1 MYKGVR
7 YIQPINPSKEERH
20 KLLKIALK
28 EAHRIEDF
36 DSIVSSLGPPKDIT
50 TIASP
55 KDCKGIKV
63 GIIGAGLA
71 GLSSA
76 FELRKLGFDITI
88 FEMQQKRIGGRVY
101 THYFD
106 KNKSLYGELGAM
118 RIPISHENTWHYIDL
133 FNLQTIPFVQ
143 TNENA
148 FIYIRNKR
156 VRNDPEGKNV
166 MKEIYPEFNLT
177 SEEKVTPWQ
186 KLIDYAL
193 TDNLLKINPSIRN
206 ELLHIKKQYPILIQS
221 LDSLSIRDTLKKM
234 NLSEGAIELISCLV
248 PFLGA
253 FYDNSYL
260 ENLQEDYSVDSAYRY
275 QIVGGSV
282 NLPLSFYNSLKSKNP
297 KEYTNIKKD
306 DLGKISLENGQI
318 VTGIFNDNNK
328 VRIEYRCKN
337 SFKKFNK
344 TFNYIICTIPFS
356 SLRNVNIYP
365 MFSPEKMQAIKEV
378 NYSSSQKTLFLCN
391 KRFWEKGNDNEKIL
405 GGGSSTDLSIESIWY
420 PSYDIKNYDKYNDF
434 GVLLSS
440 YNLGQ
445 DALRLGHLDDN
456 TRFETI
462 KEQVEMVHGLPN
474 KYLDTIVT
482 DFKTVTWDKEE
493 GFLGAFCY
501 FMPNQ
506 HTLFSYVMSK
516 PEYNN
521 KIYFAG
527 EHASSKHGWMQGAL
541 NSGMKA
547 ANLIAQYCKELNS
560 F

>member
-1 MYKGVR
+1 MITKIR
-7 YIQPINPSKEERH
+7 NLQPSNPSNEERH
-20 KLLKIALK
+20 ILLKTALK
-28 EAHRIEDF
+28 EVNRIDDF
-36 DSIVSSLGPPKDIT
+36 DSIVSSLSPPKDIT

-55 KDCKGIKV
+55 KDCKEVKV
-63 GIIGAGLA
+63 GIIGGGLA

-88 FEMQQKRIGGRVY
+88 FEMQQNRIGGRVY

-106 KNKSLYGELGAM
+106 KNKNLYGELGAM
-118 RIPISHENTWHYIDL
+118 RIPISHESTWHYIDL
-133 FNLQTIPFVQ
+133 FKLQTIPFIQ

-156 VRNDPEGKNV
+156 VRNDPKGKNV

-177 SEEKVTPWQ
+177 PEEKVTPWQ

-193 TDNLLKINPSIRN
+193 TDNLLKINPSIRK
-206 ELLHIKKQYPILIQS
+206 ELLHIKKQYPVLIES
-221 LDSLSIRDTLKKM
+221 LDSLSIRDELKKM
-234 NLSEGAIELISCLV
+234 NLSEGAIELISCLI

-253 FYDNSYL
+253 FYNNSYL
-260 ENLQEDYSVDSAYRY
+260 ENLQEDYSLDSAYRY
-275 QIVGGSV
+275 QIVGGSIK
-282 NLPLSFYNSLKSKNP
+282 LPLAFYNSLNSKNP
-297 KEYTNIKKD
+297 KEYSNIEENN
-306 DLGKISLENGQI
+306 LGKVTFKNGTT

-328 VRIEYRCKN
+328 IIIEYRCKN

-344 TFNYIICTIPFS
+344 TFDYVICTIPFS

-482 DFKTVTWDKEE
+482 EFKTITWDKEE

-521 KIYFAG
+521 KVYFAG

-541 NSGMKA
+541 NSGMKS
-547 ANLIAQYCKELNS
+547 ANLIAKYCKELNS